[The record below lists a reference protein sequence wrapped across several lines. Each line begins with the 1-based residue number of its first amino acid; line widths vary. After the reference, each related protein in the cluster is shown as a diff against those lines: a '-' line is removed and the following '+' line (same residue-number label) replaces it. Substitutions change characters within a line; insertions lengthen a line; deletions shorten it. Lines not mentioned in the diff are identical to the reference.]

1 MLTSQ
6 SEITA
11 VSNVEKIAS
20 RKEHGQFNHVQSFP
34 RKVSALSGK
43 ARKDKS
49 GNVVEKK
56 IPRQWTVSEIAK
68 EAFRD
73 ADNCRHVR
81 NPLAPILVKGAPV
94 ELLEQLCN
102 EMMAE
107 AKQADGKRGVRSDVH
122 VLLGA
127 VYSLP
132 YRPDDYVEYKD
143 RCDAFIADA
152 MAWHE
157 KTYGAIASAVMHLD
171 ENMVHWHVYTL
182 DPDARYKI
190 PGWKA
195 KREEI
200 KRQEA
205 LGVSKKEAIRQG
217 NFAYRDAMKKLQDD
231 FFIEV
236 GEINGLA
243 RYGDRRMRYQPGE
256 AHLKRADREAHAAA
270 LRKAREEEDLIRKQI
285 EEERAAAIKKNIE
298 AAEQAIEVK
307 QQKLKAEEEAFEA
320 RQERLRAEHI
330 SEYVE
335 REKVRVQREKVRVK
349 TQVENI
355 FKTPEFEQL
364 EFVKRLEANIAILD
378 KKCAALR
385 REIAMQSK
393 TIVTLEKENK
403 SIRSR
408 MKQLRNTVRN
418 VIAMVR
424 EKFFGGRGNKHE
436 FKR

>member
-6 SEITA
+6 IEITA
-11 VSNVEKIAS
+11 VSNVEKSVS

-34 RKVSALSGK
+34 RKVSSLSGK

-49 GNVVEKK
+49 GNVVERK
-56 IPRQWTVSEIAK
+56 IAKQWTVSEIAK

-73 ADNCRHVR
+73 DDNCRHVR
-81 NPLAPILVKGAPV
+81 NPLTPILVKGAPV
-94 ELLEQLCN
+94 EMLEQLCD

-107 AKQADGKRGVRSDVH
+107 ARQANGKRAVRSDVH

-132 YRPDDYVEYKD
+132 YRPDDYVEYRD

-157 KTYGAIASAVMHLD
+157 KTYGRIVSAVMHLD
-171 ENMVHWHVYTL
+171 ENMVHWHVYSL

-205 LGVSKKEAIRQG
+205 LGIPKKEAIRLG

-231 FFIEV
+231 FFIDV

-256 AHLKRADREAHAAA
+256 AHLKRADREVHADL
-270 LRKAREEEDLIRKQI
+270 LRKAREEEDLIRKKI
-285 EEERAAAIKKNIE
+285 EEDRAEAAKKIMAAATDE
-298 AAEQAIEVK
+298 IEVRK
-307 QQKLKAEEEAFEA
+307 EKLKAKVEAFEA
-320 RQERLRAEHI
+320 TQTKLRAEHFAE
-330 SEYVE
+330 SVE
-335 REKVRVQREKVRVK
+335 REKARVEPEVGALF
-349 TQVENI
+349 E
-355 FKTPEFEQL
+355 TPEYKQRKAYKDL
-364 EFVKRLEANIAILD
+364 ERAVDNLKSKNSDLLTEVATQSRLILH
-378 KKCAALR
+378 
-385 REIAMQSK
+385 
-393 TIVTLEKENK
+393 LEKQVASLK
-403 SIRSR
+403 RR
-408 MKQLRNTVRN
+408 ATQLRQTVRN
-418 VIAMVR
+418 VISKVR
-424 EKFFGGRGNKHE
+424 EKFSGDKKHGL
-436 FKR
+436 KR

>member
-6 SEITA
+6 GEITA
-11 VSNVEKIAS
+11 VSNVERSAS

-34 RKVSALSGK
+34 RKVSSLSGK

-49 GNVVEKK
+49 GNVVERKIAKK
-56 IPRQWTVSEIAK
+56 WTVSEIAK

-73 ADNCRHVR
+73 DDNCRHVR

-94 ELLEQLCN
+94 EMLEQMCD
-102 EMMAE
+102 EMMSE
-107 AKQADGKRGVRSDVH
+107 SKQADGKRAVRSDVH

-132 YRPDDYVEYKD
+132 YRPADYVEYKD

-157 KTYGAIASAVMHLD
+157 KTYGPIASAILHLD
-171 ENMVHWHVYTL
+171 ENMVHWHVYSL
-182 DPDARYKI
+182 DPDARNRI

-200 KRQEA
+200 KRLEA
-205 LGVSKKEAIRQG
+205 LGVNKKEAIRQG

-256 AHLKRADREAHAAA
+256 AHLKRGEREAHADL
-270 LRKAREEEDLIRKQI
+270 LRKTREEEDLIRKKI
-285 EEERAAAIKKNIE
+285 EEDRADAIRKSLE
-298 AAEQAIEVK
+298 AAQQAIEAR
-307 QQKLKAEEEAFEA
+307 QQRLKAEEEAFESQ
-320 RQERLRAEHI
+320 QERLRAEHI
-330 SEYVE
+330 SEFVE
-335 REKVRVQREKVRVK
+335 REKKRVEAQVR
-349 TQVENI
+349 NI
-355 FKTPEFEQL
+355 FETPEYKQL
-364 EFVKRLEANIAILD
+364 QFIKELEAKVANLE
-378 KKCAALR
+378 KKGRALHE
-385 REIAMQSK
+385 EIATQSF
-393 TIVTLEKENK
+393 TIVKLEKQ
-403 SIRSR
+403 SRSLKHR
-408 MKQLRNTVRN
+408 LTQLRQTVRN
-418 VIAMVR
+418 VISIIR
-424 EKFFGGRGNKHE
+424 DKFTGGGKQHGLKH
-436 FKR
+436 